1 MAAKGASTNTF
12 QISDAIETKE
22 DTKERVG
29 HFQGYILM
37 TSDNKQG
44 LRMSS
49 NNCGKAQNCEIEV
62 RP

>member
-1 MAAKGASTNTF
+1 MNTH
-12 QISDAIETKE
+12 QVSYAIETKR

-29 HFQGYILM
+29 HFQDYVLM

-49 NNCGKAQNCEIEV
+49 NNCGKAQNCEIQV
-62 RP
+62 RS